1 MILNTLQ
8 VAGVQQAHKDDRIS
22 FESLDGWPGV
32 LLAGKGSYRDAD
44 GTLKS
49 AGIFIGPEFGTV
61 TRVDLVEAA
70 RECAD
75 AGFNVLISCAFN
87 YEAQS
92 TEFDKLGPIPVLK
105 ARMNADLHMQQ
116 DLANSGST
124 RLVPMDSPIRSR

>member
-1 MILNTLQ
+1 L
-8 VAGVQQAHKDDRIS
+8 S
-22 FESLDGWPGV
+22 E
-32 LLAGKGSYRDAD
+32 LLAGKGTHHDAD
-44 GTLKS
+44 GTLKT

-92 TEFDKLGPIPVLK
+92 INSDTSVPFAKPSTGRIAVKVINHLGDEMIKVYK
-105 ARMNADLHMQQ
+105 VQ
-116 DLANSGST
+116 T
-124 RLVPMDSPIRSR
+124 